1 MRILRIAAACVALVA
16 SAQTNAQQVEPI
28 QFTLDNGMEFMLY
41 PRTEEP
47 NIIAAGWLAKVGS
60 VNERPG
66 ITGISHYLEH
76 MLFKGTATIGTNNL
90 EADRDSH
97 NKQRKLQEQ
106 LLTEVMNVQYDRWR
120 RGEISDPWDANY
132 DTDRMRQIRLELR
145 EVVDA
150 HKDHVVTN
158 EFDRVYTTKGA
169 SGMNAF
175 TSHDLTMYFIN
186 VPSNKF
192 ELWAW
197 MESDRLYNPAFR
209 EFVSEN
215 DVVIEERKQVLE
227 STPTGQIDEQIDS
240 VFWSSTPYSWPI
252 VGWPSDISGYAYD
265 NLKNYFDTYYDPSNL
280 VGIVVG
286 DFDPEEIKPVI
297 ERYFG
302 RLQTSNPV
310 IPPVVTIPVQ
320 PAIEKRIDAEC
331 DCQTRVRVMYPA
343 PPFRHVD
350 GYVLEVLTG
359 LLNGRTGRLYKSM
372 VEGASIADQAGAS
385 YQPRKYGGSLEF
397 TGFPKNGFT
406 TADLEAAWAR
416 EIERLKNEPVTER
429 ELQKIK
435 NQTIADS
442 FRRLQSNFFILVQL
456 GYYEGLGGWEYM
468 NESPEYIQAVTPD
481 DIMRV
486 ANEYFDHSLRTVATY
501 TRQEA
506 DLANMDPELAALT
519 PEQRENVQTLLSQLR
534 PAPVAALKQFEAQ
547 MEQGAAGVPAEDMP
561 AFEYVRK
568 KLRELIESKE
578 SN

>member
-1 MRILRIAAACVALVA
+1 MRMMRIAAVGAALAA
-16 SAQTNAQQVEPI
+16 SAQANAQQVEPI
-28 QFTLDNGMEFMLY
+28 QFTLENGMEFMLY
-41 PRTEEP
+41 PRTEQP

-76 MLFKGTATIGTNNL
+76 MLFKGTGAIGASNL
-90 EADRDSH
+90 EADRLSH
-97 NKQRKLQEQ
+97 DQQRELQER
-106 LLTEVMNVQYDRWR
+106 LLSQVIDVQYDRWR
-120 RGEISDPWDANY
+120 RGEISDPWDPNY
-132 DTDRMRQIRLELR
+132 DTDEMRQIRKELR

-150 HKDHVVTN
+150 HKAHVVTN
-158 EFDRVYTTKGA
+158 EFDRVYTTTGA

-197 MESDRLYNPAFR
+197 MESDRLDNPAFR

-215 DVVIEERKQVLE
+215 GVVIEERKQVLE
-227 STPTGQIDEQIDS
+227 STPTGRIDEQVDS

-252 VGWPSDISGYAYD
+252 VGWPTDISGYAYN
-265 NLKNYFDTYYDPSNL
+265 NLTGYFDTYYDPSNL

-286 DFDPEEIKPVI
+286 DFDPDEVRPVI

-302 RLQTSNPV
+302 RLRTTNPD
-310 IPPVVTIPVQ
+310 IPPVVTIPIR
-320 PAIEKRIDAEC
+320 PAFEKRIDAEC

-359 LLNGRTGRLYKSM
+359 VLNGRTGRLYKSM
-372 VEGASIADQAGAS
+372 VEGDEIADRAGAS

-397 TGFPKNGFT
+397 TGFPKNDAT
-406 TADLEAAWAR
+406 TADLEIAWER
-416 EIERLKNEPVTER
+416 EIERLKTEPVSDR

-468 NESPEYIQAVTPD
+468 NESPEYIQAVTPE

-486 ANEYFDHSLRTVATY
+486 ANEYFDHSVRTVATY

-506 DLANMDPELAALT
+506 DLSSMDPELAALA
-519 PEQRENVQTLLSQLR
+519 PEQRERVRMMLAQMAQASIDQLR
-534 PAPVAALKQFEAQ
+534 QALPMLEQQAGMVADEDKPAL
-547 MEQGAAGVPAEDMP
+547 
-561 AFEYVRK
+561 EYVLK
-568 KLRELIESKE
+568 KLRERIESDG
-578 SN
+578 S

>member
-1 MRILRIAAACVALVA
+1 MRMLRIATVGVALAA
-16 SAQTNAQQVEPI
+16 SATANAQQVEPI
-28 QFTLDNGMEFMLY
+28 LFTLDNGMEFMLY
-41 PRTEEP
+41 PRDEQP

-76 MLFKGTATIGTNNL
+76 MLFKGTGTIGTSDL
-90 EADRDSH
+90 EADRMSH
-97 NKQRKLQEQ
+97 DKQRQLQDR
-106 LLTEVMNVQYDRWR
+106 LLSQVVGVQYDRWR
-120 RGEISDPWDANY
+120 RGEISDPWDASY
-132 DTDRMRQIRLELR
+132 DTDEMRDIRKQLR

-150 HKDHVVTN
+150 HKEHVVTN

-197 MESDRLYNPAFR
+197 MESDRLFNPSFR

-215 DVVIEERKQVLE
+215 GVVIEERKQVLE
-227 STPTGQIDEQIDS
+227 STPTGRIDEQIDS

-265 NLKNYFDTYYDPSNL
+265 NLTGYFDTYYDPSNL

-286 DFDPEEIKPVI
+286 DFDPDEVRPVI
-297 ERYFG
+297 EQYFG
-302 RLQTSNPV
+302 RLESTNPV
-310 IPPVVTIPVQ
+310 IPPVVTLPVQ
-320 PAIEKRIDAEC
+320 PAFEKRIDAEC

-343 PPFRHVD
+343 PPFRHAD
-350 GYVLEVLTG
+350 GYVLEVLAG
-359 LLNGRTGRLYKSM
+359 ILNGRTGRLYKSM
-372 VEGASIADQAGAS
+372 VEGDEIADQAGAS
-385 YQPRKYGGSLEF
+385 YQPRKYGGALEF
-397 TGFPKNGFT
+397 IGFPKNDAT
-406 TADLEAAWAR
+406 TADLEAAWER
-416 EIERLKNEPVTER
+416 EIEKLKAEPVTDR

-468 NESPEYIQAVTPD
+468 NESPEQIQAVTAD

-486 ANEYFDHSLRTVATY
+486 ANTYFDHSVRTVATY

-506 DLANMDPELAALT
+506 DLTNMDPELAALE
-519 PEQRENVQTLLSQLR
+519 PAQREQVQMMLAQMGQAPIEQLR
-534 PAPVAALKQFEAQ
+534 QIMPM
-547 MEQGAAGVPAEDMP
+547 MEQQAAQVPAEDKA
-561 AFEYVRK
+561 AFDYVLK
-568 KLRELIESKE
+568 KLRERLESE
-578 SN
+578 DN

>member
-1 MRILRIAAACVALVA
+1 MRMLRIAAVGAALAV
-16 SAQTNAQQVEPI
+16 SAQANAQQVEPI

-47 NIIAAGWLAKVGS
+47 NIIAAGWLARVGS

-76 MLFKGTATIGTNNL
+76 MMFKGTGTIGTNSL
-90 EADRDSH
+90 TADQASH
-97 NKQRKLQEQ
+97 GEQRELQER
-106 LLTEVMNVQYDRWR
+106 LLSQVIDVQYDRWR
-120 RGEISDPWDANY
+120 RGEISDPWDPSY
-132 DTDRMRQIRLELR
+132 DTDEMREIRKDLR

-150 HKDHVVTN
+150 HKAHVVSN

-175 TSHDLTMYFIN
+175 TSHDLTLYYIN

-197 MESDRLYNPAFR
+197 MESDRLSNPAFR

-227 STPTGQIDEQIDS
+227 STPTGRINEQVDS

-265 NLKNYFDTYYDPSNL
+265 NLVGHFETYYDPSNL

-286 DFDPEEIKPVI
+286 DFDPDEVRPVI
-297 ERYFG
+297 EQYFG
-302 RLQTSNPV
+302 RLHTSDPV
-310 IPPVVTIPVQ
+310 IPPVVTLPIE
-320 PAIEKRIDAEC
+320 PAFEKRIDADC

-343 PPFRHVD
+343 PPFRHAD
-350 GYVLEVLTG
+350 GYVLDVLTG
-359 LLNGRTGRLYKSM
+359 ILNGRTGRLYKSM
-372 VEGASIADQAGAS
+372 VEGDEIADQAFAG
-385 YQPRKYGGSLEF
+385 YQGRKYGGVLQF
-397 TGFPKNGFT
+397 TGFPKNDAT
-406 TADLEAAWAR
+406 TADLESAWER
-416 EIERLKNEPVTER
+416 EVERLKTEPVTDR

-435 NQTIADS
+435 NQTIANS
-442 FRRLQSNFFILVQL
+442 FRRLQSNSFILLQL
-456 GYYEGLGGWEYM
+456 GYYEGVGGWEYM
-468 NESPEYIQAVTPD
+468 NESPEYIQAVTAE

-486 ANEYFDHSLRTVATY
+486 ASEYLDRSVLTVATY
-501 TRQEA
+501 TRQEP
-506 DLANMDPELAALT
+506 DLANMDPALAAFT
-519 PEQRENVQTLLSQLR
+519 PEQRERIQMMLGQMAQASADQ
-534 PAPVAALKQFEAQ
+534 LKQALPL
-547 MEQGAAGVPAEDMP
+547 MEQQAASVPAEDKA
-561 AFEYVRK
+561 AFEYILK
-568 KLRELIESKE
+568 KLRERVESK

>member
-1 MRILRIAAACVALVA
+1 MRLFRIAAVGAAVLA
-16 SAQTNAQQVEPI
+16 SAQANAQQVEPI

-41 PRTEEP
+41 PRSEEP

-76 MLFKGTATIGTNNL
+76 MLFKGTGTIGTNDL
-90 EADRDSH
+90 EADRASH
-97 NKQRKLQEQ
+97 DEQRELQER
-106 LLTEVMNVQYDRWR
+106 LLSQVIDVQYDRWR
-120 RGEISDPWDANY
+120 RGEISDPWDATY
-132 DTDRMRQIRLELR
+132 DTDEMREIRSELR

-150 HKDHVVTN
+150 HKTHVVTN

-197 MESDRLYNPAFR
+197 MESDRLSTPSFR

-215 DVVIEERKQVLE
+215 GVVIEERKQVLE
-227 STPTGQIDEQIDS
+227 STPTGRIDEQIDS

-252 VGWPSDISGYAYD
+252 VGWPTDISGYAYD
-265 NLKNYFDTYYDPSNL
+265 NLTDYFDTYYDPSNL

-286 DFDPEEIKPVI
+286 DFNPSEVKSVI
-297 ERYFG
+297 EEYFG
-302 RLQTSNPV
+302 RLETTNPV
-310 IPPVVTIPVQ
+310 IQPVVTIPIH

-343 PPFRHVD
+343 PPFRHAD

-359 LLNGRTGRLYKSM
+359 ILNGRTGRLYKSM
-372 VEGASIADQAGAS
+372 VEGDEIADRASAS
-385 YQPRKYGGSLEF
+385 YQPRKYGGALEF
-397 TGFPKNGFT
+397 TGFPKNEAT
-406 TADLEAAWAR
+406 TADLEAAWER
-416 EIERLKNEPVTER
+416 EVELLKTEPVTER

-468 NESPEYIQAVTPD
+468 NESPEQIQAVTPS

-486 ANEYFDHSLRTVATY
+486 ANQYFDHSIRTVATY
-501 TRQEA
+501 TRQEV
-506 DLANMDPELAALT
+506 DLSTMDPELAAMT
-519 PEQRENVQTLLSQLR
+519 PEQREQVQMMLAQMAQASIDQ
-534 PAPVAALKQFEAQ
+534 LKQVLP
-547 MEQGAAGVPAEDMP
+547 MIEQQASSVPAEDKA
-561 AFEYVRK
+561 AFDYMLK
-568 KLRELIESKE
+568 KLRERVEAE
-578 SN
+578 GN

>member
-1 MRILRIAAACVALVA
+1 MRMLRLAAIGAAALA
-16 SAQTNAQQVEPI
+16 SAQANAQQVEPI

-41 PRTEEP
+41 PRSEEP

-76 MLFKGTATIGTNNL
+76 MLFKGTGTIGTNDL
-90 EADRDSH
+90 EADRASH
-97 NKQRKLQEQ
+97 DEQRELRERLFSQ
-106 LLTEVMNVQYDRWR
+106 VIDVQYDRWR
-120 RGEISDPWDANY
+120 RGEISDPWEATY
-132 DTDRMRQIRLELR
+132 DTDEMREIRKELR

-150 HKDHVVTN
+150 HKTHVVTN
-158 EFDRVYTTKGA
+158 EFDRVYTTTGA

-197 MESDRLYNPAFR
+197 MESDRLNNPSFR

-215 DVVIEERKQVLE
+215 GVVIEERKQVLE
-227 STPTGQIDEQIDS
+227 STPTGRIDEQIDS

-252 VGWPSDISGYAYD
+252 VGWPTDISGYAYD
-265 NLKNYFDTYYDPSNL
+265 NLTGYFDTYNL

-286 DFDPEEIKPVI
+286 DFNPSEVKAVVEE
-297 ERYFG
+297 YFG
-302 RLQTSNPV
+302 RLETTNPV
-310 IPPVVTIPVQ
+310 IPPVVTIPIH
-320 PAIEKRIDAEC
+320 PAIEKRIDANC

-343 PPFRHVD
+343 PPFRHAD

-359 LLNGRTGRLYKSM
+359 ILNGRTGRLYKSM
-372 VEGASIADQAGAS
+372 VEGDELADRASAS
-385 YQPRKYGGSLEF
+385 YQPRKYGGALEF
-397 TGFPKNGFT
+397 TGFPKNEAS
-406 TADLEAAWAR
+406 TADLEAAWER
-416 EIERLKNEPVTER
+416 EIEFLKTEPVTER

-468 NESPEYIQAVTPD
+468 NESPEQIQAVTPS

-486 ANEYFDHSLRTVATY
+486 ANQYFDHSIRTVATY

-506 DLANMDPELAALT
+506 DLSSMDPELAAMT
-519 PEQRENVQTLLSQLR
+519 PEQREQVQTMLAQMAQASVDQ
-534 PAPVAALKQFEAQ
+534 LKQVLP
-547 MEQGAAGVPAEDMP
+547 MIEQQASSVPAEEKA
-561 AFEYVRK
+561 AFDYMLK
-568 KLRELIESKE
+568 KLRERVEAE
-578 SN
+578 GN